1 MRRLRRVA
9 PTTWS
14 AEFLVGGLTGLIFQL
29 VVYPFDLIKA
39 RLMTQDGVR
48 ATQVARGV
56 WSADGLA
63 GFYRGASVACL
74 RAFAINAA
82 GWPALRAAQW
92 WLGVTTSST
101 TFLNFYHASHAKSIL
116 TPRYRAASAASSHR
130 GRP

>member
-1 MRRLRRVA
+1 MTLAENVVGNGAFFGSNEALRRVA

-29 VVYPFDLIKA
+29 VVYSFDLIKA
-39 RLMTQDGVR
+39 RLMTQDGVQ

-56 WSADGLA
+56 LSVDGLA

-92 WLGVTTSST
+92 WLGVT
-101 TFLNFYHASHAKSIL
+101 
-116 TPRYRAASAASSHR
+116 P
-130 GRP
+130 